1 MRSPRRRRDAF
12 RKPRFESIEPR
23 LVLSAEPAAVF
34 DVDPA
39 AVSLLGASAAPTI
52 MDAHALTGL
61 TDARGSYNFTGQGQT
76 VVIIDS
82 GVAYTHTALGG
93 GFGPGFTVVGG
104 WDFTEENDA
113 DPYDDGPYGS
123 HGTHVAGIIASAD
136 PGNPGVAP
144 GVDLVA
150 LRVFNDAGRTQLA
163 WVENALRWVHDNRFA
178 FDNPITTVNLS
189 MGMFTNTSSPP
200 DGAVLEDEL
209 AQLAA
214 DGIFVTAAAG
224 NGFTRFEQAGLSYP
238 ASSPHVVAAGSV
250 DSTGELSYF
259 TQRDASM
266 LAAPGRSVNST
277 VPDYVGNRNGVDDD
291 YGCLSGT
298 SMASPYIAGAAVLV
312 REAYE
317 SIGMA
322 GVSPQVIYQAL
333 YDSADLVHDAA
344 TGQDYRRLNIGRAI
358 DSVLAAAQTP
368 PASPQTPP
376 ESPGLPAPVAV
387 DQVQLDGQT
396 ITAAGKWYAYTA
408 TRDGLFTVEATFNR
422 AQGGV
427 NLEVFDSGQQ
437 RLGGSYS
444 ASGSQRVDVT
454 VSAGQSIYVRAWAD
468 GAQANPGVRLRV
480 TNLVKIEGGS
490 VLVNGTA
497 GSDRFEFAAG
507 AEHQVR
513 INGVEYRFDGAVVNT
528 IALDGLAG
536 SDTAELA
543 GSEGSDTASL
553 RPGAA
558 ELSGPGYTVAVA
570 NAETIR
576 IDGRGGQD
584 TAALDDS
591 PGDDVLTAAPGL
603 VQLTGAGF
611 ALEVRQF
618 EEVHAYARAGG
629 VDEASLY
636 DSQGDDL
643 FVGTPEFGRLTGEGF
658 VLRAKFFEAV
668 HAYASGGNDRAQFQ
682 GSASADLLLATPVYA
697 KMVSQGR
704 FNRAKYFDEV
714 VVFAGGGYDR
724 AYLYD
729 SPADDTLVARPD
741 GASFYGPGFYYA
753 LREFEA
759 LVATASEGSDT
770 ADFHGSAGA
779 DAFFANSVE
788 ARMSG
793 SGYSNRATGF
803 GRITARGNGGFD
815 EAMLFDSVLS
825 DAFVAGGNEASLS
838 NTAAVTWVCDFDQ
851 VRLFG
856 DSGGRDT
863 AEVAAVD
870 YVLEILGPWRN
881 K

>member
-23 LVLSAEPAAVF
+23 LALSAQPVAALDF
-34 DVDPA
+34 DPVEVAP
-39 AVSLLGASAAPTI
+39 LGVTAAPTI
-52 MDAHALTGL
+52 LDAHAVTGL
-61 TDARGSYNFTGQGQT
+61 TDVQDRHDFTGEGQT

-82 GVAYTHTALGG
+82 GVAYSHTALGG

-163 WVENALRWVHDNRFA
+163 WVENALRWVHENRDA

-200 DGAVLEDEL
+200 EGAVLEDEL

-224 NGFTRFEQAGLSYP
+224 NGFARFEQTGLSYP

-259 TQRDASM
+259 TQRDAAM

-277 VPDYVGNRNGVDDD
+277 LPDYLGNRNGIDDD
-291 YGCLSGT
+291 YGRLSGT

-317 SIGMA
+317 SIGSA
-322 GVSPQVIYQAL
+322 DVSPQTIYETL
-333 YDSADLVHDAA
+333 YDSADEVYDAA
-344 TGQDYRRLNIGRAI
+344 TRQNYRRLNIGRAI
-358 DSVLAAAQTP
+358 DTALAAAQP
-368 PASPQTPP
+368 PTQPP
-376 ESPGLPAPVAV
+376 TQPPGLPPARPV
-387 DQVQLDGQT
+387 DQIQLDGQT
-396 ITAAGKWYAYTA
+396 ITAAGQWYAYTA

-427 NLEVFDSGQQ
+427 NLEVFDSSQR
-437 RLGGSYS
+437 RLGGSDA
-444 ASGSQRVDVT
+444 ASGSQRIDVT
-454 VSAGQSIYVRAWAD
+454 VSAGQSLYVRAWAD
-468 GAQANPGVRLRV
+468 GGQANPGVRLRV
-480 TNLVKIEGGS
+480 TNLVQIDGGS
-490 VLVNGTA
+490 VLVHGTS
-497 GSDRFEFAAG
+497 GDDSFEFAAG
-507 AEHQVR
+507 AEHAVR

-543 GSEGSDTASL
+543 GAEGSDTAAL

-558 ELSGPGYTVAVA
+558 ELSGPGYTVAVT

-591 PGDDVLTAAPGL
+591 PGDDLFTASPGL
-603 VQLTGAGF
+603 AQLTGAGF
-611 ALEVRQF
+611 TLEVRQF
-618 EEVHAYARAGG
+618 EEVHAYARYGG

-636 DSQGDDL
+636 DSPGDDL

-658 VLRAKFFEAV
+658 VLRAKFFAAV

-682 GSASADLLLATPVYA
+682 GSASADLLLGTPVYA

-714 VVFAGGGYDR
+714 VVFAGGGDDR

-729 SPADDTLVARPD
+729 SPGGDTLVARPD

-753 LREFEA
+753 LREFEGV
-759 LVATASEGSDT
+759 VATASGGNDT
-770 ADFHGSAGA
+770 ADFHGSTGA
-779 DAFFANSVE
+779 DAFFASSVE
-788 ARMSG
+788 AQMSG
-793 SGYSNRATGF
+793 SGYFNRATGF
-803 GRITARGNGGFD
+803 GRVTARGNGGFD
-815 EAMLFDSVLS
+815 EAVLFDSVLS
-825 DAFVAGGNEASLS
+825 DTFAAEGNEASLS
-838 NTAAVTWVCDFDQ
+838 NPAALTWVCDFDR

-870 YVLEILGPWRN
+870 YVLEILGAWRR